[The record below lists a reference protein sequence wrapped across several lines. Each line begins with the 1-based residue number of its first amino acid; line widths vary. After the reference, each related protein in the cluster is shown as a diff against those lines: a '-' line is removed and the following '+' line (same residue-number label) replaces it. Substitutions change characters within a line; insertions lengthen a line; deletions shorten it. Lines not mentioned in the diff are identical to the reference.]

1 MKVQDFLDVSSF
13 DKYTI
18 VDEKDYVI
26 DGVLDKYKTVKLCG
40 LDRLIEVKPVTKLVK
55 DRISVI
61 CVLKVVSDIEE
72 EDISHIYDNIE
83 L

>member
-1 MKVQDFLDVSSF
+1 M
-13 DKYTI
+13 I
-18 VDEKDYVI
+18 IDEKDCFV
-26 DGVLDKYKTVKLCG
+26 DGILDKYNTVKLCG

-72 EDISHIYDNIE
+72 EDISHIDDNIE

>member
-1 MKVQDFLDVSSF
+1 MRVQDFLDVSSF
-13 DKYTI
+13 DKYMI
-18 VDEKDYVI
+18 IDEKDCFV
-26 DGVLDKYKTVKLCG
+26 DGILDKYNTVKLCG

-72 EDISHIYDNIE
+72 EDINHTDNLE